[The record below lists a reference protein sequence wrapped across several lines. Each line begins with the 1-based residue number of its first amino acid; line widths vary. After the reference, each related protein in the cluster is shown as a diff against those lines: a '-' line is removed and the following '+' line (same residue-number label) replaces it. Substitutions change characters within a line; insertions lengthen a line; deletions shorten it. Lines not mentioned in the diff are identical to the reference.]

1 MKKFRFKNYELME
14 NNIMLKEDG
23 FICNGKVA
31 IKENLTLINKSSNV
45 NYLTLKEMARKLNI
59 SLNPSWKSLINVLE
73 INEIN
78 IDDLVE
84 VEISN
89 QRNNFFT
96 PIFLKNSQL
105 NRRVENVIIDRFMAI
120 SPEIKLYTNKYFSK
134 VFIVLNNEIIGLFMT
149 AM

>member
-1 MKKFRFKNYELME
+1 MKKFRFKKYELME

-31 IKENLTLINKSSNV
+31 IKENLALINKSFNV
-45 NYLTLKEMARKLNI
+45 NYLTLKEMAKKLNI
-59 SLNPSWKSLINVLE
+59 LLNPSWKSLINVLE

-84 VEISN
+84 AEISN

-149 AM
+149 TM